1 MFVLN
6 DIEILPEDLQ
16 NLPENTAHKLTFKVV
31 YTIQDVP
38 DTFTG
43 SVYEDADG
51 DLGLH
56 HFNQPR
62 GNVRKIITLKNKLAE
77 GEFEGIK
84 QQIFARSRGENLSL
98 PQQFALQVKR
108 SRRPGR

>member
-6 DIEILPEDLQ
+6 EIEVLPEELQ
-16 NLPENTAHKLTFKVV
+16 NLPENTQHKMTFKVIF
-31 YTIQDVP
+31 TIRDVP

-43 SVYEDADG
+43 LVYEDAEG
-51 DLGLH
+51 QLGLH
-56 HFNQPR
+56 HYNQPR

-77 GEFEGIK
+77 GSFEGIK
-84 QQIFARSRGENLSL
+84 QQVFAKSRGEDLSL
-98 PQQFALQVKR
+98 PQQFELKPLR